1 LQLRVERS
9 EHRRSGFD
17 KHHPG
22 LRADVDPAKL
32 AWQHRFRQLGDL
44 PSQLHPGRSRADDDE
59 REECRSLLGIG
70 NCLGHLKRR
79 QDAAAQ
85 PPGILECLHA
95 WGERGPLVVPE
106 VGVRGAARDDQRVV
120 AALQR
125 AAIG

>member
-9 EHRRSGFD
+9 QHRRRGFD

-22 LRADVDPAKL
+22 LSADVDPAKL
-32 AWQHRFRQLGDL
+32 AWQDRFCQLGDL
-44 PSQLHPGRSRADDDE
+44 PGQLHPGRSRADDDE
-59 REECRSLLGIG
+59 GEECRTLLGIG
-70 NCLGHLKRR
+70 HCLGHLKRR
-79 QDAAAQ
+79 QNAAAET
-85 PPGILECLHA
+85 PGVLECLHA
-95 WGERGPLVVPE
+95 GGERGPLVVPE